1 MNNDFKSLEEVLNS
15 SPELLHIKKLVDEHN
30 VERDFFVIFPE
41 LKTLIKSV
49 KFTKNILKMSVEI
62 PSLRNELKFRESEI
76 IEKINNYYKSE
87 KVKKI
92 QFSNK

>member
-1 MNNDFKSLEEVLNS
+1 MNSDFKSLEEVLNS
-15 SPELLHIKKLVDEHN
+15 SPELFHIKKLVDEHN
-30 VERDFFVIFPE
+30 VEKDFFVIFPE
-41 LKTLIKSV
+41 LKPLIKSV
-49 KFTKNILKMSVEI
+49 RFTKNCLKLRVDI

-76 IEKINNYYKSE
+76 IEKINNFYKSD

>member
-1 MNNDFKSLEEVLNS
+1 MNSDFKSLEEVLNS
-15 SPELLHIKKLVDEHN
+15 SPELLHIKRLVDEHN
-30 VERDFFVIFPE
+30 VEKDFFVIFPE
-41 LKTLIKSV
+41 LKPLIKSV

-76 IEKINNYYKSE
+76 IEKINNFYKSD

>member
-1 MNNDFKSLEEVLNS
+1 MNSDFKSLEEILNS

-30 VERDFFVIFPE
+30 VEKDFFVIFPE
-41 LKTLIKSV
+41 LKSLIKSV
-49 KFTKNILKMSVEI
+49 KFTKSSLKLSIEI

-76 IEKINNYYKSE
+76 IEKINNFYKTD
-87 KVKKI
+87 KVKRI